1 MDFISNTIQKLKK
14 FNKSSDYNTMIL
26 VYGNKIQEN
35 AFDTKIKYINS
46 KKENLFDLIPIINT
60 LFLYYLLD
68 IELLREQCINIED
81 MTLKSTF
88 NNKTKIKT
96 KEYFQNKLSNYE
108 IFNYKNEQKYDI
120 LVKYKKNKNLPL
132 IKYNNTQ
139 YFHNL
144 ELFHS
149 LRWILIEDIYIKI
162 RFNKSFFTVSLEL
175 DLGKTQISTQ
185 KLKNISEI
193 LEKFKMLLDYIN
205 IV

>member
-1 MDFISNTIQKLKK
+1 MDLVPNITQKLKK
-14 FNKSSDYNTMIL
+14 FDKSSNYNTIIL

-46 KKENLFDLIPIINT
+46 NKGNLFDLIPIINT
-60 LFLYYLLD
+60 LFLDNLID
-68 IELLREQCINIED
+68 FELLREQYINVED

-96 KEYFQNKLSNYE
+96 KEYFQNKLSNYQ
-108 IFNYKNEQKYDI
+108 IFNFGNEHKYDI
-120 LVKYKKNKNLPL
+120 LVKYKKNKKISL

-162 RFNKSFFTVSLEL
+162 KFNKSFFTVSLEL

-193 LEKFKMLLDYIN
+193 LEKFKILLDYIN